1 MLQIE
6 LDIDKDKVFSRVP
19 RPRRPD
25 DESDDD
31 DDEKPKVDNT
41 LILQKDCMLCPLHIN
56 KLIAVIERL
65 GDKAQLKTILEGK
78 IEDDFQTNSE
88 YDF

>member
-25 DESDDD
+25 AESDDEED
-31 DDEKPKVDNT
+31 QVKLDNFK
-41 LILQKDCMLCPLHIN
+41 LLQKDCMLCPLHLN

-65 GDKAQLKTILEGK
+65 GDKA
-78 IEDDFQTNSE
+78 
-88 YDF
+88 